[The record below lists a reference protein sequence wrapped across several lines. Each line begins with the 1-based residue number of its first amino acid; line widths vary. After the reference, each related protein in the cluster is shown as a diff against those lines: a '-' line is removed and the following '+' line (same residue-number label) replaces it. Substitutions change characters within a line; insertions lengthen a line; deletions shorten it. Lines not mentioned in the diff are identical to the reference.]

1 MPQVSIAD
9 AKNHLP
15 RLVQRVETG
24 EAVHITRRGRP
35 VAVLLSEDEYGR
47 LTGERPGFM
56 EFLRNWRSEIAAEDG
71 GFADVEDFENL
82 RDNATGRGVTWD

>member
-47 LTGERPGFM
+47 LTGERAGFM
-56 EFLRNWRSEIAAEDG
+56 EFLRRWRSEAAAEG
-71 GFADVEDFENL
+71 IGFAEAEDFKNL
-82 RDNATGRGVTWD
+82 RDNSLGREVTWD